1 MKLLSPKL
9 LLLLPLILSGCG
21 DTDLFAPY
29 DCEEEKQAHY
39 KERTQVVIEA
49 QTKLRENLTKELAEL
64 PKDADPAMKKELKE
78 KLANAQRRLKSPEF
92 FTFASINDLPADL
105 NWTTNWDSEDIG
117 SPEAKKGGTFNTFF
131 TSFPPNIRPIGR
143 AANNSFRSEH
153 WDYIEMSLVSLHP
166 NTLETIPSLADQWA
180 VAEDGRTVYFRIDEK
195 ARWSDGKPVIAEDF
209 FMTFYVALSEY
220 ITGPWYRDYYG
231 GMYENI
237 TRYDDKHISIRLA
250 HLKPKPEYFCAL
262 SPYAA
267 HFYSEFGPDF
277 EDRYNWRTRPTT
289 GAYIIRP
296 EDIIKGRSITLTR
309 VKNWWAKDRKYT
321 RNLYNVDRIRY
332 QLIRDVEKAF
342 EMFKKGQIDLFPL
355 GTPKRWYEQ
364 TEIPQVFDG
373 YIEKVTFY
381 NDYPRPPW
389 GLYLNHS
396 KKHLNNLDVRIGIQH
411 ASDWQSVIDF
421 DLRGDAQRLHITNDG
436 YSMFPIDGITTRE
449 FDPNKARE
457 AFAKAG
463 FKEAGADG
471 ILINAAGERLSFS
484 ITYPK
489 TPERDKMMQRLAERA
504 RLAGMEYRLEGMD
517 GTASFQ
523 KVLNKKHEITLMAWG
538 ISPPFPRYYE
548 GWHSTNAYDPGTKN
562 PRVMT
567 NNISVYANKAIDPL
581 AETVRFGT
589 SIKEIHQAAIKAEQ
603 ILHEDAAWVPGYKRA
618 FYRCGHW
625 RWMRWPDDFN
635 VRLNDIP
642 EESYLYW
649 IDEDMKKETLKA
661 KARGQTFKEVD
672 VIYDKYKK

>member
-29 DCEEEKQAHY
+29 DCEEEKQTHY

-64 PKDADPAMKKELKE
+64 PEDADPAMKKELKE

-250 HLKPKPEYFCAL
+250 HLKPRPEYFCAL

-449 FDPNKARE
+449 FDPNKARG

>member
-64 PKDADPAMKKELKE
+64 PEDADPAMKKELNE

-463 FKEAGADG
+463 FNEAGADG

>member
-9 LLLLPLILSGCG
+9 LLLLPLILCGCG

-29 DCEEEKQAHY
+29 DCEEEKQAY
-39 KERTQVVIEA
+39 FVERTQIVIDE
-49 QTKLRENLTKELAEL
+49 QTK
-64 PKDADPAMKKELKE
+64 LKE
-78 KLANAQRRLKSPEF
+78 KLLKQLSELPEDADPVVKAELEKNLANAERRLKNPEF
-92 FTFASINDLPADL
+92 FTFASMDDLPKGI
-105 NWTTNWDSEDIG
+105 NWVTNWDSEDIG
-117 SPEAKKGGTFNTFF
+117 SPKAKKGGTFNTYFI
-131 TSFPPNIRPIGR
+131 SFPPNIRPIGR

-153 WDYIEMSLVSLHP
+153 WDYIEMGLLSMHP
-166 NTLETIPSLADQWA
+166 NTLETIPGIADQWA

-195 ARWSDGKPVIAEDF
+195 ARWSDGKPVIADDF

-231 GMYENI
+231 SMFENI

-250 HLKPKPEYFCAL
+250 NRKPTPEQFAAIN
-262 SPYAA
+262 PYAA
-267 HFYSEFGPDF
+267 HFYKEFGPDF
-277 EDRYNWRTRPTT
+277 EDRYNWRPRPTT
-289 GAYIIRP
+289 GPYIIKP
-296 EDIIKGRSITLTR
+296 EDIIKGRSITLSR
-309 VKNWWAKDRKYT
+309 VKDWWAKDRKYT
-321 RNLYNVDRIRY
+321 RYLYNVDRIRY
-332 QLIRDVEKAF
+332 QLIRDRDKAF
-342 EMFKKGQIDLFPL
+342 EIFKKGQVDLFPL
-355 GTPKRWYEQ
+355 GTPERWYEQ

-389 GLYLNHS
+389 GIYFNHH
-396 KKHLNNLDVRIGIQH
+396 KKPLNNRDVRIGIQH
-411 ASDWQSVIDF
+411 ATDFQSVIDY

-436 YSMFPIDGITTRE
+436 YSLFPVEGITTRE
-449 FDPNKARE
+449 FDPDKARA

-463 FKEAGADG
+463 FKKSGADG
-471 ILINAAGERLSFS
+471 ILVNEAGERLSIS
-484 ITYPK
+484 VTYSNIPV
-489 TPERDKMMQRLAERA
+489 RSKMMQRLAERA
-504 RLAGMEYRLEGMD
+504 KLAGLEYRLDGMEH
-517 GTASFQ
+517 TASFQ
-523 KVLNKKHEITLMAWG
+523 KILNKKHDATFTAW
-538 ISPPFPRYYE
+538 SSTPPFPRYYE
-548 GWHSTNAYDPGTKN
+548 GWHSVNAYDPGTKN

-567 NNISVYANKAIDPL
+567 NNISVYANPAIDPL

-589 SIKEIHQAAIKAEQ
+589 SLEEIHQATIKAEQ

-649 IDEDMKKETLKA
+649 IDEDMKKETLEAKA
-661 KARGQTFKEVD
+661 KGKAFPEVD